1 MRNEKRRFRPMGVL
15 DILDETIDL
24 YKRNFVLLV
33 GTAAVLYVPI
43 STINS
48 IVQDPMR
55 QKAQINWVS
64 IVLIMIEALV
74 TGALTFGI
82 SERYLGKPVSIA
94 DCYKR
99 VCRKDTVLPFII
111 AMAIKYL
118 VVLSPLFWIAAMAAS
133 IPQPRPGANIDPQLI
148 RQTLTLLG
156 LMFISLIWMLC
167 FGIKFMLVE
176 SAVVLES
183 CGAWRALARSWT
195 LTGRN
200 FWKGFSIYFIL
211 ILVFGI
217 IFGLLAGPLIFARAS
232 SVFRGEE
239 VSRWVVVLA
248 QVITVIIGTLSI
260 PIMAA
265 ARILFYY
272 DTRIRKEGFDLEML
286 AQELDRKNRQ
296 VPAGDVRSLPQERVH
311 EPETEGEME

>member
-1 MRNEKRRFRPMGVL
+1 MRNEKRRFRPMGAL

-33 GTAAVLYVPI
+33 GAAAVLYVPI
-43 STINS
+43 SIINN
-48 IVQDPMR
+48 IFQDPIH
-55 QKAQINWVS
+55 QKAQINWLS
-64 IVLIMIEALV
+64 IFLILIEALV

-82 SERYLGKPVSIA
+82 SERYLGKSVSIA

-99 VCRKDTVLPFII
+99 VCRKDTFLPFIA

-118 VVLSPLFWIAAMAAS
+118 VVLGPLFGMAVMASS
-133 IPQPRPGANIDPQLI
+133 IPQPESAANIDPQLI

-156 LMFISLIWMLC
+156 LMFLSLIWMLW

-176 SAVVLES
+176 SAVVVES
-183 CGAWRALARSWT
+183 CSAWKAIARSWV
-195 LTGRN
+195 LTGSN
-200 FWKGFSIYFIL
+200 FWKGFAIYFIL
-211 ILVFGI
+211 VLVFGI
-217 IFGLLAGPLIFARAS
+217 IFGLLVGPLIFARVS
-232 SVFRGEE
+232 SIVRGEE
-239 VSRWVVVLA
+239 VSVWPVILTQVL
-248 QVITVIIGTLSI
+248 TVIIGTLSI
-260 PIMAA
+260 PVMAA

-296 VPAGDVRSLPQERVH
+296 IPAGDIRSLPQERVN
-311 EPETEGEME
+311 EPGIEGEAE